1 MSLRYLLS
9 ISSLRKLLSKIYFE
23 LNVTLKRISKMT
35 LAFYQNQLRSDHYYE
50 SLPEVVVVVV
60 VEVVVV
66 VLDDVIVIDVDIV
79 HGS

>member
-1 MSLRYLLS
+1 
-9 ISSLRKLLSKIYFE
+9 
-23 LNVTLKRISKMT
+23 MT

-60 VEVVVV
+60 VV
-66 VLDDVIVIDVDIV
+66 VLDEVIVIDDDIV